1 MDSRESRLTMRFT
14 MPKIQITRAD
24 PKEIEI
30 EVNDFDATNE
40 ILGELGY
47 KPRGIQENKRIKLII

>member
-1 MDSRESRLTMRFT
+1 MRFT

-47 KPRGIQENKRIKLII
+47 KPRGIQENKRIKLIIW